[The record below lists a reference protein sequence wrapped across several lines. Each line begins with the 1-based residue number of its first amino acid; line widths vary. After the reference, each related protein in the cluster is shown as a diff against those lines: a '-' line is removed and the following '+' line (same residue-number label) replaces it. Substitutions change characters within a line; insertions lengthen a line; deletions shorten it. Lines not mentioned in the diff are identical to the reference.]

1 MSHDVFISYSSHD
14 QSTAHAV
21 CAGLEGVGVRCWIAP
36 RDIPA
41 GRTYA
46 GEIVASIKTA
56 RVMVVIF
63 SSHSNGS
70 ANVMR
75 EVERAI
81 HAGATILP
89 FRIENVNPTKDME
102 YFLSVPH
109 WLDAL
114 TPPLETHIERLRG
127 QIRQILDISTP
138 APFAKTLPP
147 LETTAPQGIAEEVHP
162 DDWSRK
168 KDRPKGLFGRLLDF
182 DM

>member
-1 MSHDVFISYSSHD
+1 MPHDVFISYSSHD
-14 QSTAHAV
+14 KAHADAV
-21 CAGLEGVGVRCWIAP
+21 CAGLEAAGVRCWIAP

-46 GEIVASIKTA
+46 GEIVASIKAA

-63 SSHSNGS
+63 SSHSNAS

-81 HAGATILP
+81 NAGVAILP
-89 FRIENVNPTKDME
+89 FRIEDVKPTNDME

-114 TPPLETHIERLRG
+114 TPPLESHIERLRG
-127 QIRQILDISTP
+127 QVRQMLGIATP
-138 APFAKTLPP
+138 PPFAASPPP
-147 LETTAPQGIAEEVHP
+147 LTNQAPQGTVAEIHP

-168 KDRPKGLFGRLLDF
+168 GGQRKGLFGRLLDS
-182 DM
+182 DS